1 MSDNRGLI
9 GKLLKLGAAEATDRD
24 GWRRIGRPL
33 DRDPLAAVLREIDET
48 QLPRELS
55 FRNDQGQELRV
66 EAGNRRLRRIVSAS
80 VAGSGP
86 AGALLGQQLVHASDI
101 EIDAIGDL
109 LRAFQPGDREVWVHS
124 EQLPQEGDR
133 AQTGVA
139 AAALAGAFS
148 VDLDDRTDANLQHA
162 FEAFVAELNALSSAW
177 IRYEAGKQAAASE
190 PVTDTAWRDRW
201 DAEDV
206 ARFQV
211 ADDPVGF
218 APILCILGSGVD
230 GEPHDAVAVLGGTG
244 VVWRLDAAEV
254 AGITARWRDLGL

>member
-48 QLPRELS
+48 QLPRKLS

-101 EIDAIGDL
+101 DIDAIGDL

-177 IRYEAGKQAAASE
+177 IRYEGGKQAAASE

-211 ADDPVGF
+211 ADDPVVEENRF
-218 APILCILGSGVD
+218 RIIAS
-230 GEPHDAVAVLGGTG
+230 
-244 VVWRLDAAEV
+244 
-254 AGITARWRDLGL
+254 TARGLI